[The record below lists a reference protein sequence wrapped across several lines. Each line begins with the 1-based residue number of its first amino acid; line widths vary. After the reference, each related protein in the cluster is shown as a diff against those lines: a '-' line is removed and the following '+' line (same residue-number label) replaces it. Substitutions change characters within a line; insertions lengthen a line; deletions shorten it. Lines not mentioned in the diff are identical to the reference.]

1 MFAFNSCLVCFFV
14 VVSSFVWAH
23 RCDAIKWEFFP
34 LFAFA
39 INAGTGWLCQRRWS
53 LVGVTRIS
61 LSTAWERVQCH
72 KSCAAGMA
80 ATVAVTAMWSAT
92 LDIIA
97 ATPCSPFGHLS
108 NTTNAIENQQ
118 KDTSTAIYSARNGVA
133 FRTQKWGRRII
144 YLSLCSRKFN
154 LHCTARSKGCG
165 CEVVQLVC
173 DALCVFNTIIS
184 STAQFSQNMQ

>member
-1 MFAFNSCLVCFFV
+1 MQLNGNFSPVCLRNKRWYWLV
-14 VVSSFVWAH
+14 VPA
-23 RCDAIKWEFFP
+23 
-34 LFAFA
+34 
-39 INAGTGWLCQRRWS
+39 T

-118 KDTSTAIYSARNGVA
+118 KDTSSAIYSARNGVA
-133 FRTQKWGRRII
+133 FRTQK
-144 YLSLCSRKFN
+144 
-154 LHCTARSKGCG
+154 
-165 CEVVQLVC
+165 
-173 DALCVFNTIIS
+173 
-184 STAQFSQNMQ
+184 